1 MEKIDLELLKCMVHE
16 IENKVNSDNTDDLAT
31 LDIKK
36 SVSILNLKINYY
48 LSNYDVLKALNKDVL
63 GK

>member
-1 MEKIDLELLKCMVHE
+1 MEKIDLELLKAMVHE
-16 IENKVNSDNTDDLAT
+16 IENKVNSTGSDLAT
-31 LDIKK
+31 MDIKK
-36 SVSILNLKINYY
+36 SVEILNLKINHY